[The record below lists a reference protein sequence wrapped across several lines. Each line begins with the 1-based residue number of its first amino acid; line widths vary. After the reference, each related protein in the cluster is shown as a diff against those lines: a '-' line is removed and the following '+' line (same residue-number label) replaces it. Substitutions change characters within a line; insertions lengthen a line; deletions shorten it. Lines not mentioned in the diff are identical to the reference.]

1 MFLLGHSVVY
11 KTRDVLLV
19 SLTLC
24 LYVLPVLSCVFISA
38 VGYIVKSARVAVQ
51 QGLFVCRQ
59 LNAGDIVLIQM
70 ITVSRCVAVFE
81 PSVHTHTSQ
90 EA

>member
-1 MFLLGHSVVY
+1 MSCWF
-11 KTRDVLLV
+11 

-24 LYVLPVLSCVFISA
+24 VYVLPVLSCVFISA

-59 LNAGDIVLIQM
+59 LNAGDIVFIQM
-70 ITVSRCVAVFE
+70 ITISRCVAERSRAPVFE
-81 PSVHTHTSQ
+81 PSVHTHTHT
-90 EA
+90 